1 MFVKIRR
8 TAKMIL
14 IEKEERGRVG
24 ERKWSVTILGAPFLH
39 RTRFDTHTR
48 HPRDKLVKAH
58 VCTILLRKRIKLRS
72 VSALSLKVSAGREE
86 KLLRGYQQ
94 RRIVDINDCSG
105 GTRDDTRRG
114 MFVQTA
120 WSVNGRITRVLAG
133 QQLTLIDELC
143 AN

>member
-1 MFVKIRR
+1 
-8 TAKMIL
+8 MIL
-14 IEKEERGRVG
+14 IEKEGRGRVG

-58 VCTILLRKRIKLRS
+58 LCTIMLRKRIKLRS

-94 RRIVDINDCSG
+94 K
-105 GTRDDTRRG
+105 
-114 MFVQTA
+114 
-120 WSVNGRITRVLAG
+120 
-133 QQLTLIDELC
+133 EE
-143 AN
+143 